1 MLGHAAIAES
11 AIADVGGVLLLATA
25 EMNALA
31 SSSSIG
37 SGTLVGASSLN
48 GNFTQTTAGIFITG
62 SVNAEVS
69 SSFTQTTE
77 DIKIVNFT
85 DITMSSAFTQTAD
98 GIAILAGVSSQ
109 DLNFTK
115 TSSGDILYV
124 EINSVS
130 LPVGKRP
137 AGAPTPGIGYTEI
150 TPTGVETYTEI
161 TPSGTE
167 TYTEIVR

>member
-1 MLGHAAIAES
+1 MLGHAAIAET
-11 AIADVGGVLLLATA
+11 ALADVGGVLLLATA

-31 SSSSIG
+31 TSSSIG
-37 SGTLVGASSLN
+37 SGTLVGISSMD

-85 DITMSSAFTQTAD
+85 DVTMSSAFTQTTA
-98 GIAILAGVSSQ
+98 GLAILIPIVST

-115 TSSGDILYV
+115 TTSGDILYEDV
-124 EINSVS
+124 VTD
-130 LPVGKRP
+130 
-137 AGAPTPGIGYTEI
+137 ATTE
-150 TPTGVETYTEI
+150 TFTEI

-167 TYTEIVR
+167 TWTEITPSGAETWTEIEA

>member
-1 MLGHAAIAES
+1 MLGHAAIAET
-11 AIADVGGVLLLATA
+11 ALADVGGVLLVATA

-31 SSSSIG
+31 TSSSIG
-37 SGTLVGASSLN
+37 SGTLVGISSID

-62 SVNAEVS
+62 GVNAEVS

-85 DITMSSAFTQTAD
+85 DVTMSSAFTQTSNGSATLG
-98 GIAILAGVSSQ
+98 GISSQ

-115 TSSGDILYV
+115 TSSGDILFV
-124 EINSVS
+124 NVVTDATTE
-130 LPVGKRP
+130 
-137 AGAPTPGIGYTEI
+137 TFTEI
-150 TPTGVETYTEI
+150 TPSGTETWTEI

>member
-1 MLGHAAIAES
+1 MLGHAAIAEA

-37 SGTLVGASSLN
+37 SGTLVGVSSLS
-48 GNFTQTTAGIFITG
+48 GNFTQTTVGIFITG

-85 DITMSSAFTQTAD
+85 DVTMSSAFTQTAD
-98 GIAILAGVSSQ
+98 GIAILAGISSQ

-115 TSSGDILYV
+115 TSSGDIMFV
-124 EINSVS
+124 DVVTDATTE
-130 LPVGKRP
+130 
-137 AGAPTPGIGYTEI
+137 TYTEI
-150 TPTGVETYTEI
+150 TPSGTETWTEI

>member
-1 MLGHAAIAES
+1 MLGHAAIAET

-37 SGTLVGASSLN
+37 SGTLVGVSSLS

-85 DITMSSAFTQTAD
+85 DVTMSSAFTQTTD
-98 GIAILAGVSSQ
+98 GLAILIPIVST

-115 TSSGDILYV
+115 TTSGDILYEDV
-124 EINSVS
+124 VTDATTETFTEV
-130 LPVGKRP
+130 
-137 AGAPTPGIGYTEI
+137 TPSGTE
-150 TPTGVETYTEI
+150 TWTEI

>member
-1 MLGHAAIAES
+1 MLGHAAIAEA

-37 SGTLVGASSLN
+37 SGTLVGVSSLS

-85 DITMSSAFTQTAD
+85 DVTMSSAFTQTAD
-98 GIAILAGVSSQ
+98 GIAILGGISSQ

-115 TSSGDILYV
+115 TTSGDILYV
-124 EINSVS
+124 AVTTD
-130 LPVGKRP
+130 
-137 AGAPTPGIGYTEI
+137 ATT
-150 TPTGVETYTEI
+150 ETYTEI

-167 TYTEIVR
+167 TWTEITPSGAETWTEIEA

>member
-1 MLGHAAIAES
+1 MLGHAAIAEA

-31 SSSSIG
+31 SSSSVG
-37 SGTLVGASSLN
+37 SGTLVGVSSLS

-85 DITMSSAFTQTAD
+85 DVTMSSAFTQTAD
-98 GIAILAGVSSQ
+98 GIAILAGISSQ

-124 EINSVS
+124 AVTTD
-130 LPVGKRP
+130 
-137 AGAPTPGIGYTEI
+137 ATT
-150 TPTGVETYTEI
+150 ETYTEI

-167 TYTEIVR
+167 TWTEITPSGAETWTEIEA

>member
-1 MLGHAAIAES
+1 MLGHAAISETAL
-11 AIADVGGVLLLATA
+11 ADVGGVLLVATA

-31 SSSSIG
+31 TSTNVGVGILTGISSID
-37 SGTLVGASSLN
+37 
-48 GNFTQTTAGIFITG
+48 GNFTQTTAGIAITG

-77 DIKIVNFT
+77 NIKVVNFT
-85 DITMSSAFTQTAD
+85 DITMSSNFTKNVA
-98 GIAILAGVSSQ
+98 AISILSGVSSQ

-115 TSSGDILYV
+115 TSSGDILYIEV
-124 EINSVS
+124 N
-130 LPVGKRP
+130 
-137 AGAPTPGIGYTEI
+137 AGATEETFTEI
-150 TPTGVETYTEI
+150 TPSGTETWTEI

>member
-1 MLGHAAIAES
+1 MLGHAAIAEA
-11 AIADVGGVLLLATA
+11 AIADVGGVLQLATA

-37 SGTLVGASSLN
+37 SGTLVGVSSLS

-85 DITMSSAFTQTAD
+85 DITMSSAFTQTTD
-98 GIAILAGVSSQ
+98 GLAILIPIVST

-115 TSSGDILYV
+115 TTSGDILFV
-124 EINSVS
+124 DVVTDATTE
-130 LPVGKRP
+130 
-137 AGAPTPGIGYTEI
+137 TYTEI
-150 TPTGVETYTEI
+150 TPSGTETYTEI

>member
-1 MLGHAAIAES
+1 MLGHAAIAEA
-11 AIADVGGVLLLATA
+11 AISDVGGVLLLATA

-37 SGTLVGASSLN
+37 SGTLVGVSSLS

-85 DITMSSAFTQTAD
+85 DVTMSSAFTQTAD
-98 GIAILAGVSSQ
+98 GIAILAGISSQ

-115 TSSGDILYV
+115 TSSGDILFI
-124 EINSVS
+124 EIN
-130 LPVGKRP
+130 
-137 AGAPTPGIGYTEI
+137 AGETKETFTEI
-150 TPTGVETYTEI
+150 TPSGTETWTEI

>member
-11 AIADVGGVLLLATA
+11 AIADVGGGLILATA

-31 SSSSIG
+31 TSSSIG
-37 SGTLVGASSLN
+37 VGTLVGISSVS
-48 GNFTQTTAGIFITG
+48 GNFTQTTTGLFITG

-85 DITMSSAFTQTAD
+85 DVTLSSSFTETVA
-98 GIAILAGVSSQ
+98 AISVLSGVSSQ

-115 TSSGDILYV
+115 TSSGDILFT
-124 EINSVS
+124 EMNK
-130 LPVGKRP
+130 GKRP
-137 AGAPTPGIGYTEI
+137 GALGAPTYTQV
-150 TPTGVETYTEI
+150 TPLGVETYTEI

>member
-1 MLGHAAIAES
+1 MLGHAAIAE
-11 AIADVGGVLLLATA
+11 AALADVGGVLQVATA

-37 SGTLVGASSLN
+37 SGTLVGVSSLS
-48 GNFTQTTAGIFITG
+48 GNFTQTTSGIFITG
-62 SVNAEVS
+62 SVNADVS

-85 DITMSSAFTQTAD
+85 DVTMSSAFTQTAD
-98 GIAILAGVSSQ
+98 GIVILAGISSQ

-115 TSSGDILYV
+115 TSSGDILFV
-124 EINSVS
+124 DVVTDATTE
-130 LPVGKRP
+130 
-137 AGAPTPGIGYTEI
+137 TYTEI
-150 TPTGVETYTEI
+150 TPSGTETWTEI

>member
-1 MLGHAAIAES
+1 MLGHAAIAEA

-37 SGTLVGASSLN
+37 SGTLVGVSSLS

-85 DITMSSAFTQTAD
+85 DVTMSSAFTQTAD
-98 GIAILAGVSSQ
+98 GIAILAGISSQ

-115 TSSGDILYV
+115 TSSGDILFV
-124 EINSVS
+124 DVVTDATTE
-130 LPVGKRP
+130 
-137 AGAPTPGIGYTEI
+137 TYTEI
-150 TPTGVETYTEI
+150 TPSGTETWTEI

>member
-1 MLGHAAIAES
+1 MLGHAAIAEA

-25 EMNALA
+25 EMNALGT
-31 SSSSIG
+31 SSSIG
-37 SGTLVGASSLN
+37 SGTLVGVSSLS

-98 GIAILAGVSSQ
+98 GIAILVGVSSQ

-115 TSSGDILYV
+115 TSSGDILFV
-124 EINSVS
+124 DVVTDATTE
-130 LPVGKRP
+130 
-137 AGAPTPGIGYTEI
+137 TYTEI
-150 TPTGVETYTEI
+150 TPSGTETWTEI